1 MIRAVKLGYM
11 GGDTAREMLEE
22 AMVIIN
28 RQRVELEELQK
39 QVKELKRELQ
49 HAKNPNNE
57 QVSVVDDTTPLHTD
71 KLTLEELQSLQV
83 DEVLSKFFRKVE
95 RCVTED
101 EGRISTALSWM
112 ENSVAKLVR
121 PLLVAVSEDWDSFR
135 KVMLRL
141 NLGPSTE
148 DEAWEVLKRIVYNV
162 NDNPRYYVC
171 DMRARLTVMEKKFG
185 VITTKD
191 TYIMQRLY
199 RAVPEPMQRDLTPYT
214 QDCRTLDSFVRML
227 ERSRS
232 EYLGG
237 DKMDLYHVR
246 QSRQEQVRPT
256 TVPENYRVQ
265 GDYHMNKTDGR
276 RDQNT
281 RWKETN
287 TQGWT
292 GTEWC
297 GYCRR
302 DSHSPHNCPSRPRPG
317 SCYACMRMN
326 CRSFFTTCPGRQARN
341 HPPSQ

>member
-1 MIRAVKLGYM
+1 MAESVEQGSTIV
-11 GGDTAREMLEE
+11 GDTLAERLEE
-22 AMVIIN
+22 ALLIN
-28 RQRVELEELQK
+28 ARQYSALQESQT
-39 QVKELKRELQ
+39 QVKELKQELQELKQTLQ
-49 HAKNPNNE
+49 HAQGPNNE
-57 QVSVVDDTTPLHTD
+57 QESVVGDDTTPLPNSRNTVNVNIPCHFNHTD

-141 NLGPSTE
+141 KLGPSTE

-171 DMRARLTVMEKKFG
+171 DMRARLAVMEKKFG
-185 VITTKD
+185 AITTKD
-191 TYIMQRLY
+191 TYIIQRLY
-199 RAVPEPMQRDLTPYT
+199 RAVPKPMQRDLTPYI

-237 DKMDLYHVR
+237 DSRDLYHVR
-246 QSRQEQVRPT
+246 QSRQEQVQPT
-256 TVPENYRVQ
+256 TDFENYRVR
-265 GDYHMNKTDGR
+265 GDYHMNETDGR
-276 RDQNT
+276 RAQNT
-281 RWKETN
+281 RWKENN
-287 TQGWT
+287 TQNWT
-292 GTEWC
+292 GNEWC
-297 GYCRR
+297 
-302 DSHSPHNCPSRPRPG
+302 
-317 SCYACMRMN
+317 
-326 CRSFFTTCPGRQARN
+326 
-341 HPPSQ
+341 